1 MALIV
6 DSIFGMGGYL
16 AQSITPG
23 AEIVGLSATKWIRD
37 HVIIMGGMGGHWWG
51 PFSLVHIGKI
61 ACVHRARLIGST
73 AYGRRRLIGTKRS
86 LRTYGWIP
94 YAAWCPA

>member
-37 HVIIMGGMGGHWWG
+37 HVIIMGGWVAIGGGHFHW
-51 PFSLVHIGKI
+51 SILGKLP
-61 ACVHRARLIGST
+61 VST
-73 AYGRRRLIGTKRS
+73 E
-86 LRTYGWIP
+86 
-94 YAAWCPA
+94 PA

>member
-37 HVIIMGGMGGHWWG
+37 HGLIMGGGVATGGGHSHW
-51 PFSLVHIGKI
+51 SELGKLP
-61 ACVHRARLIGST
+61 VFT
-73 AYGRRRLIGTKRS
+73 E
-86 LRTYGWIP
+86 
-94 YAAWCPA
+94 PA

>member
-6 DSIFGMGGYL
+6 DNTFGMGGYL

-37 HVIIMGGMGGHWWG
+37 HVIIMGG
-51 PFSLVHIGKI
+51 
-61 ACVHRARLIGST
+61 
-73 AYGRRRLIGTKRS
+73 
-86 LRTYGWIP
+86 
-94 YAAWCPA
+94 

>member
-37 HVIIMGGMGGHWWG
+37 HGIIMGGGVATGGGH
-51 PFSLVHIGKI
+51 SH
-61 ACVHRARLIGST
+61 
-73 AYGRRRLIGTKRS
+73 
-86 LRTYGWIP
+86 
-94 YAAWCPA
+94 